1 MSPNIFM
8 KTHNTLIQFIHEF
21 VFLNLNNIN
30 NHGDLNDVLIKMKVN
45 TVKYWKF
52 IPNNDLNVGL

>member
-8 KTHNTLIQFIHEF
+8 NTHNTLFQFIHEF

-30 NHGDLNDVLIKMKVN
+30 NHGDLNDVLIKMKAN
-45 TVKYWKF
+45 TVKNLKC
-52 IPNNDLNVGL
+52 IPNNDLKVGL